1 MTDFKISAKWIPQDG
16 RNEADATLSNLLIE
30 VNDQKVSEFVDR
42 KGQVSECLQIPAYYL
57 AEWIAENW
65 WPLLWE
71 SRKSEEG
78 DDIAFLARHSFLAA
92 QHGYALP
99 KVLIVAFGRAIEI
112 TASPRS
118 VPLADVRF
126 KQRAQASCPRELVE
140 GQLRQYVQS
149 VIDRLNE
156 MRVSGTWLQ
165 DTWALISDTDAE
177 AEQFCRFAG
186 ALGLSPYDIDEAI
199 AKLLERLQPLL
210 GDRFL
215 MDLCLATSPE
225 QFPAMALV
233 AERAHEI
240 VRDAP
245 TSTLSPIASVDPP
258 KENLSIPA
266 YRRGVH
272 GAYLLRNRLGIKD
285 TDVRGA
291 TKVFER
297 FEIDTAVRSSSSRDA
312 TSDESAIT
320 GAVVRNDGVMKIGL
334 LQEKETKRRF
344 AGARAIFS
352 AWSSDGSTEPRL
364 LTSAVTRDQ
373 QANRAFA
380 AELTAPEAVVKSYA
394 KNGRLST
401 ASLFDLAAEAQ
412 ISPDVVAK
420 RASDI
425 GIRVPPI

>member
-1 MTDFKISAKWIPQDG
+1 MTDFRISARWIPQEG

-30 VNDQKVSEFVDR
+30 VNDRKVSEFVDR

-71 SRKSEEG
+71 PRKGEEG
-78 DDIAFLARHSFLAA
+78 DDAAFLTRHSFLAA

-99 KVLIVAFGRAIEI
+99 KVLVVALGRAIEI
-112 TASPRS
+112 TASSRS
-118 VPLADVRF
+118 VQLADVRF
-126 KQRAQASCPRELVE
+126 KQRAQTSCARDVVE
-140 GQLRQYVQS
+140 RQLHEYVQS
-149 VIDRLNE
+149 VVDRLDE
-156 MRVSGTWLQ
+156 MRVTGTWLQ
-165 DTWALISDTDAE
+165 DTWALISDTDVDVE
-177 AEQFCRFAG
+177 PFCRFAG

-199 AKLLERLQPLL
+199 AATIERLQPLL

-215 MDLCLATSPE
+215 MDLCLATSAE
-225 QFPAMALV
+225 QFPAMAVV
-233 AERAHEI
+233 AERAHQI

-266 YRRGVH
+266 YRRGVQ
-272 GAYLLRNRLGIKD
+272 GAYILRKRLGIKD

-291 TKVFER
+291 TKIFER
-297 FEIDTAVRSSSSRDA
+297 FEIDTAVRSSPSSNT
-312 TSDESAIT
+312 TSDETAIT
-320 GAVVRNDGVMKIGL
+320 GVVVRNDGVMKIGL